1 MSKLPLGFRP
11 FYSTIPDGLG
21 NSPSSPALFSLTVVS
36 AQYSTG
42 VGVAVND
49 LVYINGSG
57 SVDKADANGS
67 GTFPA
72 IGFVLSKPTTTQAIV
87 QFMGELS
94 GFSGL
99 TPNKVLFMSETPGEI
114 VDESSLPISSGAAIQ
129 PVAVARSSSIIAVL
143 IHPDFTLLS

>member
-1 MSKLPLGFRP
+1 MSRLLQGVNPVFSSRP
-11 FYSTIPDGLG
+11 PVGS
-21 NSPSSPALFSLTVVS
+21 SSSSPAPFSLTVVS
-36 AQYSTG
+36 AQYATG

-49 LVYINGSG
+49 LVYVDGSG

-72 IGFVLSKPTTTQAIV
+72 IGFVISKPTTTQAIV
-87 QFMGELS
+87 QFMGELD

-99 TPNKVLFMSETPGEI
+99 TLGQRLFMSETPGQV
-114 VDESSLPISSGAAIQ
+114 VDDTALPTSSGAAIQ
-129 PVAVARSSSIIAVL
+129 PVAVVRTSSIIAVL